1 MDGQIIE
8 NMFSTR
14 SKKTHDSL
22 RKPVQKLYTRSNVLR
37 FEPEVDKMVEYFSKK
52 LDGYCDG
59 RTLDLGQMLLFCT
72 ITGTRK
78 MTWLT
83 F

>member
-14 SKKTHDSL
+14 NKKTHDSL
-22 RKPVQKLYTRSNVLR
+22 RRPVQKLYTTSNVLR
-37 FEPEVDKMVEYFSKK
+37 FEPEVDEMVEYFTKK

-59 RTLDLGQMLLFCT
+59 RTLDLGRMLLFCNT
-72 ITGTRK
+72 TGIRK
-78 MTWLT
+78 ST
-83 F
+83 